1 MGFIVL
7 KQRKRIRKK
16 IANTLRKREA
26 QRKHNQWLRDN
37 NLAPDQLK
45 TRARDRESLRPG
57 VPDYEPKRKMPRTSD
72 KITKMSGKAEP
83 QQYSGERRLLGIGI
97 MHKSNLVPIFDEE
110 SAKEIS
116 KMRRN

>member
-1 MGFIVL
+1 M
-7 KQRKRIRKK
+7 
-16 IANTLRKREA
+16 
-26 QRKHNQWLRDN
+26 
-37 NLAPDQLK
+37 
-45 TRARDRESLRPG
+45 
-57 VPDYEPKRKMPRTSD
+57 PDYQPKRKMPRTSD
-72 KITKMSGKAEP
+72 KITKMSGRAEP

>member
-7 KQRKRIRKK
+7 KQKKRIRTR

-45 TRARDRESLRPG
+45 TRAKDRESARPG
-57 VPDYEPKRKMPRTSD
+57 MPDYQPKRKMPRTSD
-72 KITKMSGKAEP
+72 KITKMSGRAEP

>member
-1 MGFIVL
+1 M

-26 QRKHNQWLRDN
+26 QRKHEQWLRDN

-45 TRARDRESLRPG
+45 TRAKDRESLRPG
-57 VPDYEPKRKMPRTSD
+57 IPDYKTKRKMPRTSD
-72 KITKMSGKAEP
+72 KITKMSGRTEP
-83 QQYSGERRLLGIGI
+83 QQYSGERKLLGIGI

>member
-1 MGFIVL
+1 MGFIQVPQ
-7 KQRKRIRKK
+7 KKRIIRKLAK
-16 IANTLRKREA
+16 TKRLERAKRE
-26 QRKHNQWLRDN
+26 HHEWLQSQ
-37 NLAPDQLK
+37 NLTPAELK
-45 TRARDRESLRPG
+45 KRSRGSPVPFPEYKMTREM
-57 VPDYEPKRKMPRTSD
+57 PKTSD
-72 KITKMSGKAEP
+72 KITKVSGRAEP

>member
-1 MGFIVL
+1 MGFIIL
-7 KQRKRIRKK
+7 KQKKRIRTR

-26 QRKHNQWLRDN
+26 QRKHEQWLRDN

-45 TRARDRESLRPG
+45 TRVKDRESSRPG
-57 VPDYEPKRKMPRTSD
+57 MPDYQPKRKMPRTSD
-72 KITKMSGKAEP
+72 KITKMSGRAEP